1 MEEALWK
8 FARKNRDLRELR
20 QDIAGI
26 WRDAAARDINSKYL
40 DPHESDAQE
49 IQAAL
54 QKQHTYI
61 TEATKFRT
69 LALEEERSVFDLTAK
84 MMRSSNA
91 TEREMALVFSSYEE
105 TQRLHGRAKDLLPQI
120 EQLIQSANSS
130 CKGVITRDKY
140 HRTYS

>member
-26 WRDAAARDINSKYL
+26 WRDAAARDINSRYL
-40 DPHESDAQE
+40 DPHESDSQE
-49 IQAAL
+49 VQAAL
-54 QKQHTYI
+54 QKQYTYI
-61 TEATKFRT
+61 SEATKFRALT
-69 LALEEERSVFDLTAK
+69 LEAERNALEFTDKMARSL
-84 MMRSSNA
+84 RA
-91 TEREMALVFSSYEE
+91 TEKEMALVFSSHEE